1 MGQSKRE
8 EELRKDTNIIKFS
21 LISKKII
28 PSDKEYIKLIEEE
41 LENLKENFEKITKQ
55 LNEMRGIL

>member
-8 EELRKDTNIIKFS
+8 EELRKDTNIIKFA

-28 PSDKEYIKLIEEE
+28 PSDKEYIKLIE
-41 LENLKENFEKITKQ
+41 
-55 LNEMRGIL
+55 